1 MWMMQ
6 KDFDLALCRGTV
18 KEKIFE
24 PLIDFLRSKGCEIL
38 EDKKVTGLFFNE
50 EEPTC
55 ISEVV
60 CGRESYNADAVI
72 LAVGISR
79 LQELVKN
86 RCIFQDFVH

>member
-1 MWMMQ
+1 MV
-6 KDFDLALCRGTV
+6 LCRGTV
-18 KEKIFE
+18 KENIFE

-38 EDKKVTGLFFNE
+38 EGKKVTDFFFNE
-50 EEPTC
+50 ETSC
-55 ISEVV
+55 TEVV

-86 RCIFQDFVH
+86 RCIFRILYTKLTPL

>member
-1 MWMMQ
+1 
-6 KDFDLALCRGTV
+6 LCRGTV

-38 EDKKVTGLFFNE
+38 EGKKVTDFFFNE
-50 EEPTC
+50 GTSC

-86 RCIFQDFVH
+86 RCIFQDFVR